1 MYPNDLMTGRQMIF
15 TDYKEVTP
23 DNVFDILT
31 QGLLDHAGVRAE
43 IIGLFE
49 YEAGLQPIFYRK
61 KEIRPDINFKVCI
74 NYAKQFTNFKLGYNY
89 GAEYTCVQRG
99 RNDYEQ
105 SDAEQDD
112 VRIARMNEMFYE
124 AKKTDADQS
133 VFRDCIICGVGYMGV
148 LPKRYAYTGVSPFDV
163 LHLDPWNTFII
174 YTNDAYKRPLMAVT
188 YNVRRDGVRIITAY
202 TEDQIYE
209 GDAFEVTYGED
220 EGRELKRWN
229 TNGFTVYPNAFGR
242 IPIIEFTY
250 SQSRQGAWEPAIS
263 IMDTLALIQSDRA
276 NDISQYVQSLL
287 WMNDVQLDE
296 TQKQG
301 LSNGGLIITKSTA
314 DGREAK
320 IAFVNAPLDQSSTQ
334 KYVDGL
340 YDQMLEIVGVPGR
353 DDTSGGST
361 GSAII
366 LASGWQ
372 IAESTAKTSLLLADN
387 SEEQVLDVALA
398 IVANTPGIKD
408 DVKSLRISDV
418 RPYIGRNKTYEL
430 SSRVNSLAALIN
442 IGIAPETA
450 MAVVDIFAD
459 PHQVALDSSPR
470 INSLLGLNADG
481 SAVMQ
486 SGMGV
491 MDDPGEEVPEDQVS
505 AELERLADNA
515 WSNYGDN
522 KDLLRGVAE
531 V

>member
-1 MYPNDLMTGRQMIF
+1 MYPNEIMTGRQMIF

-23 DNVFDILT
+23 DNVFNILT
-31 QGLLDHAGVRAE
+31 QGLIDHAIVRAE
-43 IIGLFE
+43 IIDLFA
-49 YEAGLQPIFYRK
+49 YEAGNLPIFYRK
-61 KEIRPDINFKVCI
+61 KEIRSDINIKVGI
-74 NYAKQFTNFKLGYNY
+74 NYARQFTNFKLGYNY

-99 RNDYEQ
+99 RNDYAQ

-112 VRIARMNEMFYE
+112 VRIARLNEMFYE
-124 AKKTDADQS
+124 ARKTGVDQQ
-133 VFRDCIICGVGYMGV
+133 VFRDCIICGVGYMACV
-148 LPKRYAYTGVSPFDV
+148 PKTYAYSGVSPFDV
-163 LHLDPWNTFII
+163 LHLDPWNTFVI

-188 YNVRRDGVRIITAY
+188 YNVRRDGVRVITAY
-202 TEDQIYE
+202 TADEIYV
-209 GDAFEVTYGED
+209 GDAFEVTYNAEDGE
-220 EGRELKRWN
+220 EARKWR
-229 TNGFTVYPNAFGR
+229 TNGFEVRPNAFGM
-242 IPIIEFTY
+242 IPVVECLY
-250 SQSRQGAWEPAIS
+250 SQSRQGAWEPGIS
-263 IMDTLALIQSDRA
+263 IMDTLMLIQSDRA
-276 NDISQYVQSLL
+276 NDVSQYVQSLL

-296 TQKQG
+296 TQKAG
-301 LSNGGLIITKSTA
+301 LTNGGLIITKSTA

-340 YDQMLEIVGVPGR
+340 YDQLLEIVGVPGR

-372 IAESTAKTSLLLADN
+372 IAESTAKTSLLLAD
-387 SEEQVLDVALA
+387 EAQEKLLEIALA
-398 IVANTPGIKD
+398 IIANTPGIKD
-408 DVKSLRISDV
+408 DVKSLKISDV
-418 RPYIGRNKTYEL
+418 MPYIGRNKTYEL

-450 MAVVDIFAD
+450 MSVVDIFAD

-470 INSLLGLNADG
+470 INSLLGLAGDG
-481 SAVMQ
+481 SRLV
-486 SGMGV
+486 
-491 MDDPGEEVPEDQVS
+491 DDTGEEVPPEQVD

-515 WSNYGDN
+515 WSGYGEN

>member
-15 TDYKEVTP
+15 TDYREVTP
-23 DNVFDILT
+23 DNVFSILT
-31 QGLLDHAGVRAE
+31 QGLIDHQTVRAE

-61 KEIRPDINFKVCI
+61 KEIRPDINIKAVI
-74 NYAKQFTNFKLGYNY
+74 NYARQFTNFKLGYNY
-89 GAEYTCVQRG
+89 GAEYTFVQRG
-99 RNDYEQ
+99 RNDYAQ
-105 SDAEQDD
+105 SNAEQDD
-112 VRIARMNEMFYE
+112 VRIARLNEMCYE
-124 AKKTDADQS
+124 ARKTKADQS
-133 VFRDCIICGVGYMGV
+133 VFRDCIICGVGYLGI
-148 LPKRYAYTGVSPFDV
+148 LPTKSPFMDVSPFDV

-174 YTNDAYKRPLMAVT
+174 YTNDAYKRPVMAVT

-202 TEDQIYE
+202 TEDQIFE
-209 GDAFEVTYGED
+209 GDAFEVTYGEE

-229 TNGFTVYPNAFGR
+229 TNGFVVSPNAFGR
-242 IPIIEFTY
+242 IPIVEFTY
-250 SQSRQGAWEPAIS
+250 SQSRQGAWEPAITL
-263 IMDTLALIQSDRA
+263 MDALALCQSDRL
-276 NDISQYVQSLL
+276 NDVSQYVQSLL

-296 TQKQG
+296 TQRQG
-301 LSNGGLIITKSTA
+301 LTNGGLIITKSTA

-334 KYVDGL
+334 KLVDSL
-340 YDQMLEIVGVPGR
+340 YEQMLEIVGIPGR

-372 IAESTAKTSLLLADN
+372 IAESTAKTSLILADD
-387 SEEQVLDVALA
+387 SEEEALKVMLA
-398 IVANTPGIKD
+398 IIGNTPGIKD
-408 DVKSLRISDV
+408 DVKSLKISDV

-430 SSRVNSLAALIN
+430 SSRVNALSALVN

-450 MAVVDIFAD
+450 IAVVDIFAD
-459 PHQVALDSSPR
+459 PHQVALDSAPR
-470 INSLLGLNADG
+470 MNSLLGLNGDG
-481 SAVMQ
+481 SRMV
-486 SGMGV
+486 
-491 MDDPGEEVPEDQVS
+491 DDMGEEVPPDQVD
-505 AELERLADNA
+505 AELQRLADTA
-515 WSNYGDN
+515 WNNYGEN